1 MIYGNKF
8 MPKRY
13 MDDAERA
20 KGFFKNDL
28 MRYRDKKNDRY
39 LKDAKSSRALAKSYA
54 RSAMKNGEIT
64 EYEFDDFID
73 ELDRLEDLYT

>member
-13 MDDAERA
+13 MDDAERF
-20 KGFFKNDL
+20 KGFFKSDL
-28 MRYRDKKNDRY
+28 MRYRDKKNNSY

-64 EYEFDDFID
+64 EYEFDDFVD